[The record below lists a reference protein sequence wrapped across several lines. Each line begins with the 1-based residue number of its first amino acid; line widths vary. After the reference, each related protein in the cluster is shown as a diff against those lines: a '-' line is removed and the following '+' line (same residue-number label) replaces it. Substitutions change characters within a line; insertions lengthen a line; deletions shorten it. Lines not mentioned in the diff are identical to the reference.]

1 MDLTAKP
8 AIEICEQDHIDDYA
22 AEAREF
28 FHHILGKDFDACLV
42 TDESSLSDFSFS
54 GAPDGV
60 IPEQGTLQE
69 CYRAWDNWVLSA
81 ISRRYGIEDI
91 KTRIRLLTLFD
102 RIRRDRSRL
111 LN

>member
-8 AIEICEQDHIDDYA
+8 SIEICEQDHIDDYA
-22 AEAREF
+22 PEAREF
-28 FHHILGKDFDACLV
+28 FCHILGKDFDACLV

-54 GAPDGV
+54 GVPEGV

-91 KTRIRLLTLFD
+91 KTRIRLLALFD